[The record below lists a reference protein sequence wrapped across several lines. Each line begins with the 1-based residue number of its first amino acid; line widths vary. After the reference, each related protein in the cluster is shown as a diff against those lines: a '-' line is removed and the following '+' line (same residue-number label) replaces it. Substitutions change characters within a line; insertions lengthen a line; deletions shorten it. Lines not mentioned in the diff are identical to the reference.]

1 MSTPDTQPPWALA
14 EFDRLRAAFSGYA
27 AVDVGAILDA
37 LSPGAGASRRK
48 AERIDALARLL
59 ITPEFASRLLGTLT
73 SLGRRLL
80 RVASASEKVPLAALL
95 LAGQDEANDEATV
108 RRTLRE
114 LLDQALLVVEQPRSS
129 GSKVSLDLDQP
140 SAPFLYVWSP
150 QAISDTL
157 LMVDDDFSPIRPL
170 ADEPTAV
177 ETGSFAALRRDLYLV
192 LRFLRGTGLRLTR
205 LGEPHRADL
214 RKLYAALQPGTPPT
228 RGEAVGQR
236 EGQVA
241 FMLRLLDATEMTV
254 EDGGHLRAAPQ
265 ADTFLHESEYE
276 AARLLYNA
284 WLDLDWSEFE
294 RLPGLVAEPWSY
306 SGPGDI
312 PTAGRIADARHQ
324 IAALLT
330 TLPEGWV
337 ALADLSA
344 RLRQL
349 APEFLIDRVPD
360 FPPSY
365 YNYYSYYGQDNYYA
379 ARQATEQNYYR
390 GFARADLRSRDR
402 RLRKDQDWD
411 EVEGAFM
418 AQVLG
423 ESLRWLGV
431 VDSGI
436 GAGAD
441 ALIAV
446 RLTALGRRI
455 LRQDTG
461 VAAPLPGGVALIVQ
475 PNFEV
480 LVLDA
485 LGNLDLVAR
494 LDAFADSQSLDRAAI
509 YTLTRASVV
518 RGLAGGLSE
527 EQIVATLEGE
537 AASPVPQNVR
547 QTIADWSRE
556 FERVHLL
563 RDVAVLEAPDA
574 ATLERWLA
582 DPALAAGFARRLTPT
597 VALLNE
603 GAPTAL
609 AETLERR
616 QQEVWSINYALD
628 PPQVLDLPRPDRIV
642 VPVQDDEP
650 YLRYRLL
657 RFTDPEPTAEGQDS
671 TYRISPESLA
681 RARAAGQPIDEIL
694 SFLGFKARAGLSPD
708 DVLTLRGWS
717 GYYQP
722 FQYAQVRAVE
732 LPPTANW
739 GDLSRVKALRP
750 LILRILTANLAL
762 IDEERW
768 PQLEA
773 TLQARGIT
781 VQPGLS
787 VQPQTEKRNAAQRTA
802 ASLGLPNGREL
813 LDSVTAQAQGR
824 RGGTRREGLQPL
836 NGRQLVEF
844 IEAAL
849 DTSQPLV
856 IEYQKPSER
865 RGTVRT
871 IEPYEL
877 QLRGGSYYLHAFC
890 RERQDDRVFRLNNI
904 LGIALAP
911 D

>member
-1 MSTPDTQPPWALA
+1 MSGPEQRSPWAVA
-14 EFDRLRAAFSGYA
+14 ELDRLRAAFVGYA
-27 AVDVGAILDA
+27 AVDIGAILDA
-37 LSPGAGASRRK
+37 LSPGASASRRK
-48 AERIDALARLL
+48 AERIEALARLL
-59 ITPEFASRLLGTLT
+59 LTPEFASRLLGTLT
-73 SLGRRLL
+73 PLGRRLL
-80 RVASASEKVPLAALL
+80 RVASASEEVPVAALL
-95 LAGQDEANDEATV
+95 LAGQDAATGEAAV
-108 RRTLRE
+108 RGTIRE
-114 LLDQALLVVEQPRSS
+114 LLDQALLIVEQPRSS

-140 SAPFLYVWSP
+140 GAPFLRVWTP
-150 QAISDTL
+150 QTVRDTL
-157 LMVDDDFSPIRPL
+157 LMVEDDLPPL
-170 ADEPTAV
+170 RTLGDEPIEIEA
-177 ETGSFAALRRDLYLV
+177 GSFAALRRDLYLV

-205 LGEPHRADL
+205 LGKPHRTDL
-214 RKLYAALQPGTPPT
+214 RKLYAALQPGVPPT
-228 RGEAVGQR
+228 RGEAAGQR
-236 EGQVA
+236 EAQVA
-241 FMLRLLDATEMTV
+241 FMLRLLAATGLTE

-276 AARLLYNA
+276 AARLLYDA
-284 WLDLDWSEFE
+284 WLDLDWSEFA

-330 TLPEGWV
+330 ILPDGWV
-337 ALADLSA
+337 AVGELSA

-365 YNYYSYYGQDNYYA
+365 YNYYSYYAQDTYYA
-379 ARQATEQNYYR
+379 VRQATEQNYYR
-390 GFARADLRSRDR
+390 GFTRADLRSRDR

-411 EVEGAFM
+411 EVEGTFV
-418 AQVLG
+418 AQVLA
-423 ESLRWLGV
+423 ESLRWLGI
-431 VDSGI
+431 VDIGS
-436 GAGAD
+436 GAGDD
-441 ALIAV
+441 APLAV

-455 LRQDTG
+455 LRQDAAM
-461 VAAPLPGGVALIVQ
+461 AAPAPGGVALIVQ

-494 LDAFADSQSLDRAAI
+494 LDAFADSQSLDRAAVH
-509 YTLTRASVV
+509 TLTRASIV
-518 RGLAGGLSE
+518 RGLAGGLDE
-527 EQIVATLEGE
+527 ARIVATLEGG
-537 AASPVPQNVR
+537 AAAPLPQNVR

-563 RDVAVLEAPDA
+563 RDVAIIEAPDA

-597 VALLNE
+597 VALLRE

-609 AETLERR
+609 LGALERQR
-616 QQEVWSINYALD
+616 QEVWSIDYALD

-642 VPVQDDEP
+642 VHAQDDDP
-650 YLRYRLL
+650 YLRYRLR
-657 RFTDPEPTAEGQDS
+657 RFADPEPAEAGQDH

-681 RARAAGQPIDEIL
+681 RARVAGQPLDEIL
-694 SFLGFKARAGLSPD
+694 SFLGFKARAGLAPD

-750 LILRILTANLAL
+750 LILRILTATLAL
-762 IDEERW
+762 VDEERW
-768 PQLEA
+768 PQLEGA
-773 TLQARGIT
+773 LRARGIA
-781 VQPGLS
+781 VAPGLS
-787 VQPQTEKRNAAQRTA
+787 VQPQAEKRSAAQRTA
-802 ASLGLPNGREL
+802 ANLGLPTGREL
-813 LDSVTAQAQGR
+813 LDSVVAHNQR
-824 RGGTRREGLQPL
+824 VRTRREGLQAL
-836 NGRQLVEF
+836 SGRQLVEF
-844 IEAAL
+844 VEAAL
-849 DTSQPLV
+849 DASQPLV
-856 IEYQKPSER
+856 IEYQKQNER

-871 IEPYEL
+871 VEPYEL
-877 QLRGGSYYLHAFC
+877 ESRGGSHYLHAFC

-904 LGIALAP
+904 LGVALAP
-911 D
+911 E

>member
-1 MSTPDTQPPWALA
+1 MSTPEQQSPWAVA
-14 EFDRLRAAFSGYA
+14 ELDRLRAAFEGYA
-27 AVDVGAILDA
+27 AVDIGAILDA

-48 AERIDALARLL
+48 AARIDALASLL
-59 ITPEFASRLLGTLT
+59 ITPDFASRLLGTLT
-73 SLGRRLL
+73 PLGRRLL
-80 RVASASEKVPLAALL
+80 RVASAGEKAPLAALL

-108 RRTLRE
+108 RRTVRT

-140 SAPFLYVWSP
+140 SAPFLYVWTP
-150 QAISDTL
+150 QTVRETL
-157 LMVDDDFSPIRPL
+157 LMVDDDLPPL
-170 ADEPTAV
+170 RLLGDEPAAV

-214 RKLYAALQPGTPPT
+214 RKLYAALQPGTQPV
-228 RGEAVGQR
+228 RGEVAGPR

-241 FMLRLLDATEMTV
+241 FMLRLLAATEMTV
-254 EDGGHLRAAPQ
+254 EEGGHLRAAPQ
-265 ADTFLHESEYE
+265 SDTFLHESEYE
-276 AARLLYNA
+276 AALLLYNA
-284 WLDLDWSEFE
+284 WLDLDWSEFD
-294 RLPGLVAEPWSY
+294 RAPGLVAEPWSY

-312 PTAGRIADARHQ
+312 PTAGRIAHARRQ
-324 IAALLT
+324 LTVLLT
-330 TLPEGWV
+330 IVPDRWV
-337 ALADLSA
+337 ALAEFSA

-411 EVEGAFM
+411 EVEGAFV

-431 VDSGI
+431 IDVGI
-436 GAGAD
+436 GAGAN
-441 ALIAV
+441 APLAV
-446 RLTALGRRI
+446 RLTELGRRI
-455 LRQDTG
+455 LRQDATV
-461 VAAPLPGGVALIVQ
+461 VAPVAGGGLALIVQ

-494 LDAFADSQSLDRAAI
+494 LDAFADSQSLDRAAVH
-509 YTLTRASVV
+509 TLTRASIV

-527 EQIVATLEGE
+527 GQIVAALEGG
-537 AASPVPQNVR
+537 AASPLPQNVR
-547 QTIADWSRE
+547 QTIADWARE
-556 FERVHLL
+556 FERVHVL

-574 ATLERWLA
+574 ATLDRWLA

-603 GAPTAL
+603 GAPTGIVEAL
-609 AETLERR
+609 GRE

-642 VPVQDDEP
+642 VPSQDDDP
-650 YLRYRLL
+650 YLRYRLV
-657 RFTDPEPTAEGQDS
+657 RFTDPEPTAEGTDA
-671 TYRISPESLA
+671 TYRISPGSLA
-681 RARAAGQPIDEIL
+681 RAREAGQPIDEIL
-694 SFLGFKARAGLSPD
+694 SFLGFKARAGLAPD

-722 FQYAQVRAVE
+722 FHYAQVRAVE

-762 IDEERW
+762 VAEERW

-773 TLQARGIT
+773 ALQARGIT
-781 VQPGLS
+781 VSPGLD
-787 VQPQTEKRNAAQRTA
+787 VQPQAEKRSAAQRTA
-802 ASLGLPNGREL
+802 ASLGLPTGRDL
-813 LDSVTAQAQGR
+813 LEGVAAQGGR
-824 RGGTRREGLQPL
+824 VGTRRDGLQAL
-836 NGRQLVEF
+836 SGRQLVEF

-849 DTSQPLV
+849 DASQPLV
-856 IEYQKPSER
+856 IEYQQPSER

-890 RERQDDRVFRLNNI
+890 RERQDDRVFRLNHI

-911 D
+911 E

>member
-1 MSTPDTQPPWALA
+1 MSAPEQQPPWVIA
-14 EFDRLRAAFSGYA
+14 ELDRLRAAFEGYA
-27 AVDVGAILDA
+27 SVDIGAILDA

-48 AERIDALARLL
+48 AARIDALASLL
-59 ITPEFASRLLGTLT
+59 IAPDFASRLLGTLT
-73 SLGRRLL
+73 PLGRRLL
-80 RVASASEKVPLAALL
+80 RVASVGEEVPLAALL
-95 LAGQDEANDEATV
+95 LAGQDATNDEATV
-108 RRTLRE
+108 RRTVRA
-114 LLDQALLVVEQPRSS
+114 LLDQALLIVEQPRSS

-140 SAPFLYVWSP
+140 SAPFLYVWTP
-150 QAISDTL
+150 QTVRDTL
-157 LMVDDDFSPIRPL
+157 LMVDDDLPPL
-170 ADEPTAV
+170 RLLDDEPTV
-177 ETGSFAALRRDLYLV
+177 IETGSFSALRRDLYLV
-192 LRFLRGTGLRLTR
+192 LRFLRGAGLRLTR

-214 RKLYAALQPGTPPT
+214 RKLYAALQPGTQPV

-241 FMLRLLDATEMTV
+241 FMLRLLAATEMTV
-254 EDGGHLRAAPQ
+254 EEGDHLRAAPQ
-265 ADTFLHESEYE
+265 SDTLLHESEYE
-276 AARLLYNA
+276 AALLLYNA
-284 WLDLDWSEFE
+284 WLDLDWSEFD
-294 RLPGLVAEPWSY
+294 RVPGLIAEPWSY

-312 PTAGRIADARHQ
+312 PTAGRIAHARRQ
-324 IAALLT
+324 ITVLLT
-330 TLPEGWV
+330 IVPDGWI
-337 ALADLSA
+337 ALAEFSA
-344 RLRQL
+344 RLRQI

-411 EVEGAFM
+411 EVEGAFV

-431 VDSGI
+431 IDVGTGPGGDNP
-436 GAGAD
+436 
-441 ALIAV
+441 LAV
-446 RLTALGRRI
+446 RLTELGRRL
-455 LRQDTG
+455 LRQDAA
-461 VAAPLPGGVALIVQ
+461 VAAPVTAGGLALIVQ

-494 LDAFADSQSLDRAAI
+494 LDAFADAQSLDRAAV
-509 YTLTRASVV
+509 YTLTRPSIV

-527 EQIVATLEGE
+527 AQIVAALEDG
-537 AASPVPQNVR
+537 AAAPLPQNVR
-547 QTIADWSRE
+547 QTIADWARE
-556 FERVHLL
+556 FERVHVL

-574 ATLERWLA
+574 ATLDRWLA

-603 GAPTAL
+603 GAPTGIVEA
-609 AETLERR
+609 LERE

-642 VPVQDDEP
+642 VPPQDDDP
-650 YLRYRLL
+650 YLRYRLV
-657 RFTDPEPTAEGQDS
+657 RFADPEPTAEGADAI
-671 TYRISPESLA
+671 YRISPESLA
-681 RARAAGQPIDEIL
+681 RAREAGQPIDEIL
-694 SFLGFKARAGLSPD
+694 SFLGFKARAGLAPD

-722 FQYAQVRAVE
+722 FHYAQVRAVE

-762 IDEERW
+762 VDEERW

-773 TLQARGIT
+773 ALQARGIT
-781 VQPGLS
+781 VSPGLN
-787 VQPQTEKRNAAQRTA
+787 VQPQAEKRSAAQRTA
-802 ASLGLPNGREL
+802 ASLGLPTGRDL
-813 LDSVTAQAQGR
+813 LDGAVSHGG
-824 RGGTRREGLQPL
+824 RGGTRRDGLQAL
-836 NGRQLVEF
+836 SGRQLEEF
-844 IEAAL
+844 VEAAL
-849 DTSQPLV
+849 DASQPLV

-911 D
+911 E

>member
-1 MSTPDTQPPWALA
+1 MSAPDSQPPSVIA
-14 EFDRLRAAFSGYA
+14 EFDRFRAAFEGYA
-27 AVDVGAILDA
+27 AIDIGAILDA

-59 ITPEFASRLLGTLT
+59 ITPEFASRLLGSLT
-73 SLGRRLL
+73 PLGRRLL
-80 RVASASEKVPLAALL
+80 RVACGGEKVSLAALL
-95 LAGQDEANDEATV
+95 LAGRDAAHDDATV
-108 RRTLRE
+108 RRTTRA

-129 GSKVSLDLDQP
+129 GTKVSLDLDQP
-140 SAPFLYVWSP
+140 TAPFLYVWTP
-150 QAISDTL
+150 QTVRDTL
-157 LMVDDDFSPIRPL
+157 LMVDDDLPPLRPL
-170 ADEPTAV
+170 AAEPVVINA
-177 ETGSFAALRRDLYLV
+177 GSFAALRRDLYLV
-192 LRFLRGTGLRLTR
+192 LRFLRGSGLRLTR

-214 RKLYAALQPGTPPT
+214 RKLYAALQPGAQSV

-241 FMLRLLDATEMTV
+241 FMLRLLAATRLTME
-254 EDGGHLRAAPQ
+254 EGGHLRAAPQ
-265 ADTFLHESEYE
+265 ADTFLNGSEYD
-276 AARLLYNA
+276 AARLLYDA

-312 PTAGRIADARHQ
+312 PNAGRIARARRQ
-324 IAALLT
+324 IVALLT
-330 TLPEGWV
+330 TVPDGWMP
-337 ALADLSA
+337 LADLST

-349 APEFLIDRVPD
+349 VPEFLIDRVPE

-411 EVEGAFM
+411 EVEGAFLWQM
-418 AQVLG
+418 LD
-423 ESLRWLGV
+423 ESLRWLGI
-431 VDSGI
+431 VDTGTGPTAEGS
-436 GAGAD
+436 
-441 ALIAV
+441 LAV
-446 RLTALGRRI
+446 RLTNLGRRV
-455 LRQDTG
+455 LRRD
-461 VAAPLPGGVALIVQ
+461 AAMATPTQGGAALIVQ

-485 LGNLDLVAR
+485 LGNLDLVSR
-494 LDAFADSQSLDRAAI
+494 LDAFADARSLDRAAV
-509 YTLTRASVV
+509 YTLSRASIV

-527 EQIVATLEGE
+527 ERIVATLEGG
-537 AASPVPQNVR
+537 ATAPVPQNVR
-547 QTIADWSRE
+547 QTIADWARE

-574 ATLERWLA
+574 ATLDRWLA
-582 DPALAAGFARRLTPT
+582 DPALAGGVVRRLTPT
-597 VALLNE
+597 VALLHE
-603 GAPTAL
+603 DAPTGIVEAL
-609 AETLERR
+609 GRR

-628 PPQVLDLPRPDRIV
+628 PPQVLDLPRPDRIL
-642 VPVQDDEP
+642 VPPQDDDP
-650 YLRYRLL
+650 YLRYRLA
-657 RFTDPEPTAEGQDS
+657 RFADPEPIDDAAGAA
-671 TYRISPESLA
+671 YRISPESLA

-722 FQYAQVRAVE
+722 FRYARVRAVE

-762 IDEERW
+762 IAEECW

-773 TLQARGIT
+773 ALHARGI
-781 VQPGLS
+781 VVLPGLS
-787 VQPQTEKRNAAQRTA
+787 VQPQAEKRSAAQRTA
-802 ASLGLPNGREL
+802 ASLGLPTGREL
-813 LDSVTAQAQGR
+813 LDGAPARDGR
-824 RGGTRREGLQPL
+824 GKTRRSGLQTL
-836 NGRQLVEF
+836 NGHRLVEF
-844 IEAAL
+844 VEAAL
-849 DTSQPLV
+849 DASQPLV

-877 QLRGGSYYLHAFC
+877 ELRGGSYYLHAFC
-890 RERQDDRVFRLNNI
+890 RERQDDRVFRLNNV
-904 LGIALAP
+904 LGIALAEG
-911 D
+911 

>member
-1 MSTPDTQPPWALA
+1 MSDLEQQPPWAVDEL
-14 EFDRLRAAFSGYA
+14 DRLRAAFASYA

-80 RVASASEKVPLAALL
+80 RVAGNSESVSLAALL
-95 LAGQDEANDEATV
+95 LAGQDAAHDEATV

-114 LLDQALLVVEQPRSS
+114 LLDQALLIVEQPRSS

-140 SAPFLYVWSP
+140 SAPGMFVWTP
-150 QAISDTL
+150 QSVRDTL
-157 LMVDDDFSPIRPL
+157 VMVDDDFAPL
-170 ADEPTAV
+170 QVLAEEPPTV
-177 ETGSFAALRRDLYLV
+177 EAGSFAALRRDLYLV

-214 RKLYAALQPGTPPT
+214 RKLYAALQPGPPPA
-228 RGEAVGQR
+228 RGEGAGPR
-236 EGQVA
+236 EAYVT
-241 FMLRLLDATEMTV
+241 FILRLLAATEMTV
-254 EDGGHLRAAPQ
+254 EEGGHLRAAPRS
-265 ADTFLHESEYE
+265 DTFLHDSEYD
-276 AARLLYNA
+276 AARLLYIA
-284 WLDLDWSEFE
+284 WLDLDWSEFD

-312 PTAGRIADARHQ
+312 PNPGRIAHARRQ
-324 IAALLT
+324 ITVMLTLL
-330 TLPEGWV
+330 PNDGWIAV
-337 ALADLSA
+337 ADLSA
-344 RLRQL
+344 RLRQI
-349 APEFLIDRVPD
+349 APEFLIDRVPE

-365 YNYYSYYGQDNYYA
+365 FNYYSYYGQDNYYA
-379 ARQATEQNYYR
+379 ARQATEQSYYR

-411 EVEGAFM
+411 EVEGAFL

-431 VDSGI
+431 VDSGV
-436 GAGAD
+436 GAGPD
-441 ALIAV
+441 GALAV
-446 RLTALGRRI
+446 RLTELGRR
-455 LRQDTG
+455 LLGQEEEK
-461 VAAPLPGGVALIVQ
+461 AAPVVGGVALIVQ

-494 LDAFADSQSLDRAAI
+494 LDAFADSQSLDRAAV
-509 YTLTRASVV
+509 YTLTRTSIV

-527 EQIVATLEGE
+527 EQIVATLEGG
-537 AASPVPQNVR
+537 AASPLPQNVR
-547 QTIADWSRE
+547 QTITDWSRE

-563 RDVAVLEAPDA
+563 RDVAIIEAPDA
-574 ATLERWLA
+574 ATMERWFA
-582 DPALAAGFARRLTPT
+582 DPALAADFARRLTPT
-597 VALLNE
+597 VALLRE
-603 GAPTAL
+603 SAPNAVMEAL
-609 AETLERR
+609 TRQ

-642 VPVQDDEP
+642 VPAQDDDP
-650 YLRYRLL
+650 YLRYRLV
-657 RFTDPEPTAEGQDS
+657 RFTDPEEGAEGQDA

-732 LPPTANW
+732 LPSSANW

-750 LILRILTANLAL
+750 LILRILTATLAL
-762 IDEERW
+762 VSEERW
-768 PQLEA
+768 PQLETA
-773 TLQARGIT
+773 LRARGIT
-781 VQPGLS
+781 LLPGLS
-787 VQPQTEKRNAAQRTA
+787 VQPQAEKRSAAQRTA
-802 ASLGLPNGREL
+802 ASLGLPTGRDI
-813 LDSVTAQAQGR
+813 LDGTASGEGR
-824 RGGTRREGLQPL
+824 AGSRRDGLHVL
-836 NGRQLVEF
+836 KGRQLVEF

-849 DTSQPLV
+849 DASEPLV
-856 IEYQKPSER
+856 IEYQQPNER

-877 QLRGGSYYLHAFC
+877 QMRGGSYYLHAFC

-911 D
+911 E

>member
-1 MSTPDTQPPWALA
+1 MSAPEQQAPWAVAELA
-14 EFDRLRAAFSGYA
+14 RLRSAFEGYA
-27 AVDVGAILDA
+27 AVDIGAILDV

-48 AERIDALARLL
+48 AERIEALARLL

-73 SLGRRLL
+73 PLGRRLL
-80 RVASASEKVPLAALL
+80 RVASAGEKVPLAALL
-95 LAGQDEANDEATV
+95 LAGQDAEHDEATV
-108 RRTLRE
+108 RQTARA
-114 LLDQALLVVEQPRSS
+114 LLDQALLIVEQPRSS
-129 GSKVSLDLDQP
+129 GSKVCLDLDQP
-140 SAPFLYVWSP
+140 SAPFFSVWTP
-150 QAISDTL
+150 QAIRDTL
-157 LMVDDDFSPIRPL
+157 LMVDDDLPPLRPL
-170 ADEPTAV
+170 TEPPATV

-192 LRFLRGTGLRLTR
+192 LRFLRGAGLRLTR

-214 RKLYAALQPGTPPT
+214 RKLYAALQPGAAPG
-228 RGEAVGQR
+228 RGEAMGQR
-236 EGQVA
+236 EGSVA
-241 FMLRLLDATEMTV
+241 FMLRLLAATEMTL
-254 EDGGHLRAAPQ
+254 EEEGYLRAAPRS
-265 ADTFLHESEYE
+265 DTFLHESEYD
-276 AARLLYNA
+276 AALLLYAA
-284 WLDLDWSEFE
+284 WLDLDWSEFA

-312 PTAGRIADARHQ
+312 PNAGRIARARRQ

-330 TLPEGWV
+330 VVPDGWV
-337 ALADLSA
+337 AFAELSA
-344 RLRQL
+344 RLRQI

-379 ARQATEQNYYR
+379 ARQATEQHYYR

-411 EVEGAFM
+411 EVEGAFVV
-418 AQVLG
+418 QVLG

-431 VDSGI
+431 VDVGI
-436 GAGAD
+436 GTGAGGD
-441 ALIAV
+441 APLAV
-446 RLTALGRRI
+446 RLTELGRRI
-455 LRQDTG
+455 LRQDAE
-461 VAAPLPGGVALIVQ
+461 VAAPVAGGVSLIVQ

-494 LDAFADSQSLDRAAI
+494 LDAFADSQSLDRAAV
-509 YTLTRASVV
+509 YTLTRASIV
-518 RGLAGGLSE
+518 RGLARGLGE
-527 EQIVATLEGE
+527 EQIVATLEGG
-537 AASPVPQNVR
+537 AASPLPQNVR
-547 QTIADWSRE
+547 QTIADWARE

-563 RDVAVLEAPDA
+563 RDVAVLEAPDTT
-574 ATLERWLA
+574 TLDRWLA
-582 DPALAAGFARRLTPT
+582 DPALAGGVARRLTPT
-597 VALLNE
+597 VALLHE
-603 GAPTAL
+603 GAPTGIIEA
-609 AETLERR
+609 LERE

-642 VPVQDDEP
+642 VPSQDDDS

-657 RFTDPEPTAEGQDS
+657 RFTDPEPAEEGQDS
-671 TYRISPESLA
+671 TYRISPESLG

-722 FQYAQVRAVE
+722 FHYAQVRAVE
-732 LPPTANW
+732 LPPTVNW

-773 TLQARGIT
+773 ALGARGIT
-781 VQPGLS
+781 VSPGLN
-787 VQPQTEKRNAAQRTA
+787 VQPQAEKRSAAQRTA
-802 ASLGLPNGREL
+802 ASLGLPTGREL
-813 LDSVTAQAQGR
+813 LESVAPQGR
-824 RGGTRREGLQPL
+824 RGGTRRAGLQSL

-844 IEAAL
+844 VEAAL
-849 DTSQPLV
+849 DAGQPLV

-865 RGTVRT
+865 RGTIRT
-871 IEPYEL
+871 VEPYEL

-904 LGIALAP
+904 LGIALASE
-911 D
+911 

>member
-1 MSTPDTQPPWALA
+1 MSAPEQPPPWAVA
-14 EFDRLRAAFSGYA
+14 EFDRLRAAFEGYA
-27 AVDVGAILDA
+27 AVDIGAILDA

-48 AERIDALARLL
+48 AERVDALARLL

-73 SLGRRLL
+73 ALGRRLL
-80 RVASASEKVPLAALL
+80 RVASNGDHVPIAALL
-95 LAGQDEANDEATV
+95 LAGQDVATDEATV
-108 RRTLRE
+108 RATVRT
-114 LLDQALLVVEQPRSS
+114 LLDQALLIVEQPRSS

-140 SAPFLYVWSP
+140 NAPFLSVWTP
-150 QAISDTL
+150 RAISDTL
-157 LMVDDDFSPIRPL
+157 LMVDDDFAPIRPL

-192 LRFLRGTGLRLTR
+192 LRFLRGAGLRLTR

-214 RKLYAALQPGTPPT
+214 RKLYAALQPGVQPA
-228 RGEAVGQR
+228 RGEAVGQC

-241 FMLRLLDATEMTV
+241 FMLRLLAATEMTV
-254 EDGGHLRAAPQ
+254 EEGGHLRAAPR
-265 ADTFLHESEYE
+265 ADTFLNESEYD
-276 AARLLYNA
+276 AARLLYSA
-284 WLDLDWSEFE
+284 WLDLDWSEFA
-294 RLPGLVAEPWSY
+294 RVPGLVAEPWSY

-312 PTAGRIADARHQ
+312 PNAGRIAHARRQ
-324 IAALLT
+324 ITVLLT
-330 TLPEGWV
+330 IVPDGWF
-337 ALADLSA
+337 AFADLST
-344 RLRQL
+344 RLRQI
-349 APEFLIDRVPD
+349 APEFLVDRVPD

-365 YNYYSYYGQDNYYA
+365 YNYYSYYGQDNFYA

-411 EVEGAFM
+411 DVEGAFV
-418 AQVLG
+418 AQVLD
-423 ESLRWLGV
+423 ESLRWLGM
-431 VDSGI
+431 VDIGT

-441 ALIAV
+441 APLAV
-446 RLTALGRRI
+446 RLTELGRRL
-455 LRQDTG
+455 LRQD
-461 VAAPLPGGVALIVQ
+461 VEPAAPVVGGVSLIVQ

-494 LDAFADSQSLDRAAI
+494 LDAFADSQSLDRAAV
-509 YTLTRASVV
+509 YTLTRPSIV

-527 EQIVATLEGE
+527 DQIVATLEDG
-537 AASPVPQNVR
+537 AASPLPQNVR
-547 QTIADWSRE
+547 QTITDWARE

-574 ATLERWLA
+574 ATLDRWLA
-582 DPALAAGFARRLTPT
+582 DPALAASFARRLTPT
-597 VALLNE
+597 VALLHE
-603 GAPTAL
+603 GAPTGLGEAL
-609 AETLERR
+609 GREH
-616 QQEVWSINYALD
+616 EVWSINYALD

-642 VPVQDDEP
+642 VPAQDDDP
-650 YLRYRLL
+650 YLRYRLI
-657 RFTDPEPTAEGQDS
+657 RFTDPEPGEEGADA
-671 TYRISPESLA
+671 TYRISPDSLA
-681 RARAAGQPIDEIL
+681 RARTAGQPIDEIL

-762 IDEERW
+762 IAEERW

-773 TLQARGIT
+773 ALQARGIT
-781 VQPGLS
+781 VSAGLN
-787 VQPQTEKRNAAQRTA
+787 VQPHAEKRSAAQRTA
-802 ASLGLPNGREL
+802 ASLGLPTGREL
-813 LDSVTAQAQGR
+813 LESIPTGGR
-824 RGGTRREGLQPL
+824 RGGTRREGLL
-836 NGRQLVEF
+836 SLSGRQLVEF
-844 IEAAL
+844 VEAAL
-849 DTSQPLV
+849 DASQPLV
-856 IEYQKPSER
+856 IEYQQPNER
-865 RGTVRT
+865 RGTIRT

-904 LGIALAP
+904 LGIALASE
-911 D
+911 

>member
-1 MSTPDTQPPWALA
+1 MIAPDTQPPWAIA
-14 EFDRLRAAFSGYA
+14 ELDRLRSAFDGYA

-59 ITPEFASRLLGTLT
+59 IAPEFASRLLGALT
-73 SLGRRLL
+73 VLGRRLL
-80 RVASASEKVPLAALL
+80 RVASASERVPLAALL
-95 LAGQDEANDEATV
+95 LAGQDAVNDEATV
-108 RRTLRE
+108 RRTARE

-140 SAPFLYVWSP
+140 SAPFLYVWTP
-150 QAISDTL
+150 QSVRDTL
-157 LMVDDDFSPIRPL
+157 LMVDDDLPPL
-170 ADEPTAV
+170 RALGDEPTAV

-192 LRFLRGTGLRLTR
+192 LRFLRGAGLRLTR

-214 RKLYAALQPGTPPT
+214 RKLYAALQPGAQLL
-228 RGEAVGQR
+228 RGKAAGQR

-241 FMLRLLDATEMTV
+241 FMLRLLAATEMTV
-254 EDGGHLRAAPQ
+254 EEGGHLRAASR
-265 ADTFLHESEYE
+265 ADTFLNGSEYD
-276 AARLLYNA
+276 AARLLYDA

-312 PTAGRIADARHQ
+312 PNAGRIARARRQ

-330 TLPEGWV
+330 IVPDGWV
-337 ALADLSA
+337 TLADLSA

-349 APEFLIDRVPD
+349 VPEFLIDRVPD

-411 EVEGAFM
+411 EVEGAFV
-418 AQVLG
+418 AQVLA

-431 VDSGI
+431 VDIGI
-436 GAGAD
+436 GTAAE
-441 ALIAV
+441 APLAV
-446 RLTALGRRI
+446 RLTALGGRI
-455 LRQDTG
+455 VRQDAEA
-461 VAAPLPGGVALIVQ
+461 AAPVVGGVALIVQ

-494 LDAFADSQSLDRAAI
+494 LDAFADSQSLDRAAV
-509 YTLTRASVV
+509 YTLTRASIV
-518 RGLAGGLSE
+518 RGLAGGLNE
-527 EQIVATLEGE
+527 EQIVATLEGG
-537 AASPVPQNVR
+537 AASPLPQNVR

-563 RDVAVLEAPDA
+563 RDVAVIEAPDA
-574 ATLERWLA
+574 ATLDSWLA
-582 DPALAAGFARRLTPT
+582 DPALAVGFVRRLTPT

-609 AETLERR
+609 TEALERQ

-642 VPVQDDEP
+642 VPPQDDDP
-650 YLRYRLL
+650 YLRYRLS
-657 RFTDPEPTAEGQDS
+657 RFTDPEPVGEGQDA
-671 TYRISPESLA
+671 TYRISSESLA
-681 RARAAGQPIDEIL
+681 RARGAGQAIDEIL

-722 FQYAQVRAVE
+722 FHYAQVRAVE

-762 IDEERW
+762 VDEERW

-773 TLQARGIT
+773 ALGARGIT
-781 VQPGLS
+781 IQPGLS
-787 VQPQTEKRNAAQRTA
+787 VQPQAEKRSAAQRTA
-802 ASLGLPNGREL
+802 ASLGLPTGREL
-813 LDSVTAQAQGR
+813 LDSVAAQARGG

-836 NGRQLVEF
+836 SGRQLVEF

-849 DTSQPLV
+849 DASQPLV

-890 RERQDDRVFRLNNI
+890 RERHDDRVFRLNNI

-911 D
+911 E